1 MAIVYSGTNDSWI
14 RKLDNSSWAN
24 ARGSATSSGDL
35 YINNSTSFQLAVA
48 SREMPAR
55 GGGTSIFNVRSYFP
69 FDLSGESGTAT
80 SVTLNIFSDNLGTA
94 ADEEGTVFIINST
107 ALADSVADY
116 GNVFSSGTTI
126 GTVLGLI
133 VVSTTEQPHSC
144 TLNAAGLTAVNSA
157 IGSGTLTI
165 GCMGYYDYNNSA
177 PSLGG
182 DWVQI
187 LQYFSDATGTTRD
200 PYLDITYGA
209 AAATDNATF
218 FGTNF

>member
-1 MAIVYSGTNDSWI
+1 MAIIYSGTNDSWI
-14 RKLDNSSWAN
+14 RKLDGSSWAN
-24 ARGSATSSGDL
+24 ARGSATTSGDL
-35 YINNSTSFQLAVA
+35 YRNNSTNFQLAVA
-48 SREMPAR
+48 SREMSAR

-80 SVTLNIFSDNLGTA
+80 SVTLTIVSDNLGTA

-165 GCMGYYDYNNSA
+165 GCMGYYDFNNSA

-182 DWVQI
+182 DYVQI
-187 LQYFSDATGTTRD
+187 SKHFSNNTGTVKD

-218 FGTNF
+218 FGCNF